1 MDRRL
6 LSALICACTA
16 FAAVPCTAQ
25 TASAAP
31 ATAAPG
37 TAPAPAPAPAAA
49 RVPLARLSPAQV
61 AEATEPSGRGE
72 PNVTH
77 SVIEDKGSKIDQLTV
92 RGQVQHVVVT
102 PKIGLTAPYE
112 IIVGPEGRDPF
123 GGGTGGARSAAG
135 NRVWNVLKF

>member
-6 LSALICACTA
+6 LSALICAC
-16 FAAVPCTAQ
+16 AALAAAPCSAQ
-25 TASAAP
+25 SAGAAAAP
-31 ATAAPG
+31 A
-37 TAPAPAPAPAAA
+37 APAPLPA
-49 RVPLARLSPAQV
+49 RMPLARFTPAPV
-61 AEATEPSGRGE
+61 ADPAEPRERGE